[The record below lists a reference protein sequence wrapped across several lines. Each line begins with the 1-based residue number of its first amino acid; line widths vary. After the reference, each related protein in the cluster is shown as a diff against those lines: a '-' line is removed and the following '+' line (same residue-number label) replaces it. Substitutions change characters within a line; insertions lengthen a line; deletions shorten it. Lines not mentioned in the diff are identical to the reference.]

1 MSNNHYVPKLV
12 LKKFKN
18 KICLYNVNT
27 GEYREN
33 VNVDDAYS
41 EENLY
46 DDETETKLNRLIES
60 QFGSLLA
67 NKILTSDGTVVLTR
81 EQLYVVKKFLL
92 ISLLRC
98 RDMADNAAFEKNRS
112 IAREMFGFAECEI
125 EGETPREYWR
135 RTLNV
140 ILDTNGTPE
149 EILKHKDRTGVA
161 YRWAYLVK
169 HAYLA
174 FWDAAQGEEFVIT
187 DRGMTSENEKGWDGV
202 YRHNVKK
209 TGYMRE
215 VLERVKSSKL
225 IGAGELELEV
235 YDDLIAQC
243 NFSENFMMFPIS
255 SKRMIVLISPFFKK
269 VHRYAGIGVV
279 SPPLEELTC
288 MPNPKLFEPNR
299 TSYKYKQT
307 SRRIKEHRD
316 DRYLYDVKKL
326 SSQELWYC
334 NSLFLDR
341 IYEYLGFS
349 SLDQVAMSV
358 LSYKVINEWPYVPR
372 VKYEPLFKVIS
383 ERYGDSAICEIL
395 DLLRCEWRRIMS

>member
-18 KICLYNVNT
+18 KICLYSIKT

-33 VNVDDAYS
+33 VSVDDAYS
-41 EENLY
+41 EEDLY
-46 DDETETKLNRLIES
+46 GDETERKLNHLIES
-60 QFGSLLA
+60 RFGSLLA

-92 ISLLRC
+92 ISILRC
-98 RDMADNAAFEKNRS
+98 PDMEDNAAFEKNRKVL
-112 IAREMFGFAECEI
+112 REMFGFPEREI
-125 EGETPREYWR
+125 EGETPREYWL
-135 RTLNV
+135 RTINV

-149 EILKHKDRTGVA
+149 EIFRHKDRTCVA
-161 YRWAYLVK
+161 YRWAYLMK

-174 FWDAAQGEEFVIT
+174 FWDAAHGEEFVIT

-209 TGYMRE
+209 TGYMQE
-215 VLERVKSSKL
+215 VLARVKSTRL
-225 IGAGELELEV
+225 LGANELEV
-235 YDDLIAQC
+235 EAYDDLMAQC

-269 VHRYAGIGVV
+269 VHRYAGFGVV
-279 SPPLEELTC
+279 PPRLEELTC

-299 TSYKYKQT
+299 NFYKYKQT
-307 SRRIKEHRD
+307 SHRIKEHRD

-326 SSQELWYC
+326 TSQELWYC
-334 NSLFLDR
+334 NALFLDR
-341 IYEYLGFS
+341 IDEQLGFS
-349 SLDQVAMSV
+349 SLDQIAMSV
-358 LSYKVINEWPYVPR
+358 LSYKVINEWPHVPR
-372 VKYEPLFKVIS
+372 VNYEPLFKIIS
-383 ERYGDSAICEIL
+383 ERYGDEAVRELI
-395 DLLRCEWRRIMS
+395 DQLRYEWRRIL